1 MYEFFYKLKDKP
13 FRLSPDCRFFFESHG
28 HKRAMAYLRYGLEQR
43 EGFIV
48 ITGGIG
54 TGKTTLVE
62 MLFRLIQQE
71 NLAAAKIVTTQLE
84 AEDLLRM
91 VGASFG
97 LPHEQLSK
105 AGVLQN
111 LEAFFRKKAQQRERV
126 LLVIDEAQNIPKR
139 SLEELRMLSNIHADG
154 VPVVQT
160 FLLGQD
166 EFLAILQAP
175 DMEQLR
181 QRVIA
186 TYRLKALDRD
196 ETRAYIEHRLKF
208 VGWNGDPAFD
218 DEAFDEIHEQT
229 GGVPRRINS
238 FCDRLML
245 YGYLEELHRFSRESV
260 QTVAT
265 ELNSELDRSGIA
277 SVPLQDE
284 AGVDQQTAE
293 SLEKRVSALEERLG
307 ELEDALIL
315 ERARLRA
322 MYISK
327 K

>member
-1 MYEFFYKLKDKP
+1 MYESFYHLRDKP
-13 FRLSPDCRFFFESHG
+13 FRLSPDHRFFFGSQV

-62 MLFRLIQQE
+62 MLFNMISRE
-71 NLAAAKIVTTQLE
+71 SVVAAKLVTTQLE
-84 AEDLLRM
+84 ADDLLRM
-91 VGASFG
+91 VSASFG
-97 LPHEQLSK
+97 LPHEHMSK
-105 AGVLQN
+105 TALLKG
-111 LEAFFRKKAQQRERV
+111 LETFFQVKVSRRERV

-139 SLEELRMLSNIHADG
+139 SIEELRMLSNINVGG
-154 VPVVQT
+154 VPVLQT

-166 EFLAILQAP
+166 EFLEVLQAP

-186 TYRLKALDRD
+186 TYRLKALEKDD
-196 ETRAYIEHRLKF
+196 VIKYIEHRLRQ
-208 VGWNGDPAFD
+208 VGWQNDPSFTGDAY
-218 DEAFDEIHEQT
+218 DEIYAQT
-229 GGVPRRINS
+229 GGIPRRINT

-245 YGYLEELHRFSRESV
+245 YGYLEELHEFTKDAV
-260 QTVAT
+260 LAVAS
-265 ELNSELDRSGIA
+265 ELNTEMDRSRTA
-277 SVPLQDE
+277 VPREPGNGKWEQEVGTRLD
-284 AGVDQQTAE
+284 G
-293 SLEKRVSALEERLG
+293 LEERLN
-307 ELEDALIL
+307 ELEDALVL

-322 MYISK
+322 MYMGGAK

>member
-1 MYEFFYKLKDKP
+1 MYEPFYKLSGKP
-13 FRLSPDCRFFFESHG
+13 FSLTPDPRFYFESSG

-62 MLFRLIQQE
+62 MLFRLIE
-71 NLAAAKIVTTQLE
+71 REKLTAAKIVTTQLD
-84 AEDLLRM
+84 ADDLLRM

-97 LPHEQLSK
+97 LPHDQLSK
-105 AGVLQN
+105 AGVLKA
-111 LEAFFRKKAQQRERV
+111 LEAFFQDKARQQERV
-126 LLVIDEAQNIPKR
+126 LLVVDEAQNIPKR
-139 SLEELRMLSNIHADG
+139 ALEELRMLSNILVDG
-154 VPVVQT
+154 LPVLQT

-166 EFLAILQAP
+166 EFIATLQAP

-186 TYRLKALDRD
+186 TYRLKPLDKD
-196 ETRAYIEHRLKF
+196 ETRAYIEHRLKQ
-208 VGWNGDPAFD
+208 VGWRGDPSLEDGAY
-218 DEAFDEIHEQT
+218 EAIFLHT
-229 GGVPRRINS
+229 GGVPRRVNT

-245 YGYLEELHRFSRESV
+245 YGFLEELHAFNADTV
-260 QTVAT
+260 QAVIA
-265 ELNSELDRSGIA
+265 ELTDELDRTRVLPTLVAEQGAGGQPEIA
-277 SVPLQDE
+277 RRITE
-284 AGVDQQTAE
+284 
-293 SLEKRVSALEERLG
+293 LEERMN
-307 ELEDALIL
+307 ELEDAMIL

-322 MYISK
+322 IYVSK

>member
-1 MYEFFYKLKDKP
+1 MYESFYKLSGKP
-13 FRLSPDCRFFFESHG
+13 FRLSPDCRFYFESQG

-62 MLFRLIQQE
+62 MLFRMIAQDRLV
-71 NLAAAKIVTTQLE
+71 AAKIVTTQLE
-84 AEDLLRM
+84 ADDLLRM

-105 AGVLQN
+105 AGVLKN
-111 LEAFFRKKAQQRERV
+111 LESFFQKKAMQRERV
-126 LLVIDEAQNIPKR
+126 LLVIDEAQNIPKK
-139 SLEELRMLSNIHADG
+139 SLEELRMLSNIQADG
-154 VPVVQT
+154 APVLQI

-166 EFLAILQAP
+166 EFLVTMQAP

-186 TYRLKALDRD
+186 SYRLKPLDEQ
-196 ETRAYIEHRLKF
+196 ETRSYIEHRLRR
-208 VGWNGDPAFD
+208 VGWSGDPSFAD
-218 DEAFDEIHEQT
+218 DALELIFRHT
-229 GGVPRRINS
+229 RGVPRRINT

-245 YGYLEELHRFSRESV
+245 YGYLEELHEFTRASV
-260 QTVAT
+260 EAVI
-265 ELNSELDRSGIA
+265 NELDEELDHSRGLPAVIEQVLEPSQ
-277 SVPLQDE
+277 SQ
-284 AGVDQQTAE
+284 
-293 SLEKRVSALEERLG
+293 SLEKRLSVLEERLD

-322 MYISK
+322 MYIK
-327 K
+327 KK

>member
-1 MYEFFYKLKDKP
+1 MYEAFYNLEGKP
-13 FRLSPDCRFFFESHG
+13 FRLSPDCRFFFESQG

-62 MLFRLIQQE
+62 MLFRLLEREKLI
-71 NLAAAKIVTTQLE
+71 AAKIVTSQLD
-84 AEDLLRM
+84 ADDLLRM

-97 LPHEQLSK
+97 LPHDQLSK
-105 AGVLQN
+105 TGVLKT
-111 LEAFFRKKAQQRERV
+111 LEQFFQKKAMNRERI
-126 LLVIDEAQNIPKR
+126 LLVIDEAQNIPKKA
-139 SLEELRMLSNIHADG
+139 LEELRMLSNIHADG
-154 VPVVQT
+154 SPVLQT

-166 EFLAILQAP
+166 EFLATMQAS

-186 TYRLKALDRD
+186 TYRLKSLDPD
-196 ETRAYIEHRLKF
+196 ETRGYIEHRLRQ
-208 VGWNGDPAFD
+208 VGWKGDPSFD
-218 DEAFDEIHEQT
+218 GEAHQLIFEQT
-229 GGVPRRINS
+229 GGVPRRINT

-245 YGYLEELHRFSRESV
+245 YGYLEELHAFNREAVEAVVEELNDEFDRSRVTPHLV
-260 QTVAT
+260 QTDGDA
-265 ELNSELDRSGIA
+265 
-277 SVPLQDE
+277 
-284 AGVDQQTAE
+284 VDG
-293 SLEKRVSALEERLG
+293 LGKRVGRLEERLD

-322 MYISK
+322 MSLSK

>member
-1 MYEFFYKLKDKP
+1 MYESFYKLTGKP
-13 FRLSPDCRFFFESHG
+13 FSLTPDPRFFFESSG

-62 MLFRLIQQE
+62 MLFQLIE
-71 NLAAAKIVTTQLE
+71 REKLAAAKIVTTQLE
-84 AEDLLRM
+84 ADDLLRM

-105 AGVLQN
+105 TAMLKG

-154 VPVVQT
+154 VPVLQT

-186 TYRLKALDRD
+186 TYRLKALEPE

-208 VGWNGDPAFD
+208 VSWDGDPAFD
-218 DEAFDEIHEQT
+218 DEAFDEIHAQT
-229 GGVPRRINS
+229 GGVPRRINT

-245 YGYLEELHRFSRESV
+245 YGYLEELRRFGRESV
-260 QTVAT
+260 QAVA
-265 ELNSELDRSGIA
+265 SELDGEVDRKPPGIA
-277 SVPLQDE
+277 AVPLPGE
-284 AGVDQQTAE
+284 EGASRSPGPA
-293 SLEKRVSALEERLG
+293 LEKRVAVLEVRLN
-307 ELEDALIL
+307 ELEV
-315 ERARLRA
+315 ARFL
-322 MYISK
+322 
-327 K
+327 